1 MNATVIFLCGILAL
15 LLAVVLVFT
24 GICFTRIQT
33 VSSIKKLTGYATDTI
48 SIAWTSDTGTVLMT

>member
-33 VSSIKKLTGYATDTI
+33 VSSIKKLTGYAD
-48 SIAWTSDTGTVLMT
+48 GYNLYR